1 MCLRGWTLSHY
12 RLRVDVL
19 SDVLHHLPVQ
29 GTVTGE
35 CELRAP
41 WGFVAPKRDEAS
53 FHIISRG
60 GCYLVRGD
68 DVLSLAPGDLVL
80 VPHGASYNLVD
91 EPTRDVVRFDA
102 LVRSESE
109 VTQRGC
115 RRFVGGSEGATTT
128 IICGHFSFAPGGEHL
143 RVHLPELIHLRT
155 SDDPAVGWLE
165 QSLRSIAREAR
176 SDEAGAQMAVD
187 RLVDLLFVQAL
198 RAWLRPLS
206 ASDRP
211 GWLGALADAKLGEA
225 LRLVHA
231 SPAKPWTV
239 DMLGRAV
246 GMSRSGFA
254 ARFAKVVG
262 EPPLRY
268 LMRWRMTLAA
278 RRLRMDP
285 AVSIGEVARSVGYE
299 SEAAFSTIFKR
310 YHDAPPAAWRRAYV
324 HAAAAL

>member
-1 MCLRGWTLSHY
+1 M
-12 RLRVDVL
+12 DVL
-19 SDVLHHLPVQ
+19 SDVLHHVPVR

-41 WGFVAPKRDEAS
+41 WGFVMPERDEAS
-53 FHIISRG
+53 FHIIARG
-60 GCYLVRGD
+60 GCYLLRDGD
-68 DVLSLAPGDLVL
+68 VVSLAAGDLVL
-80 VPHGASYNLVD
+80 IPQGAPHSLADDPS
-91 EPTRDVVRFDA
+91 RDPVRLDA
-102 LVRSESE
+102 LVRAEST

-128 IICGHFSFAPGGEHL
+128 LICGHFSFALGGHHL
-143 RVHLPELIHLRT
+143 RAHLPEVIHLRT
-155 SDDPAVGWLE
+155 SDDPTVGWLE
-165 QSLRSIAREAR
+165 QSLRFISREAR
-176 SDEAGAQMAVD
+176 NTEPGAQMAVD

-206 ASDRP
+206 PAARP

-225 LRLVHA
+225 LRLLHEA
-231 SPAKPWTV
+231 PAKPWTV
-239 DMLGRAV
+239 DALGRAV

-254 ARFAKVVG
+254 ARFAKLVG

-278 RRLRMDP
+278 QRLRVDSS
-285 AVSIGEVARSVGYE
+285 VSVGEIARSVGYE

-310 YHDAPPAAWRRAYV
+310 YHDAPPSSWRRDQARTGAGRFSPTPP
-324 HAAAAL
+324 AANTTG